1 MQIIPKL
8 RDSLTM
14 FWQALDDAERR
25 VILVAFAYVVAGTVA
40 STAKKNRARQ
50 LSRLKHEILEDL
62 RHGR

>member
-8 RDSLTM
+8 RDSLSM
-14 FWQALDDAERR
+14 LWAALDDAERR

-50 LSRLKHEILEDL
+50 LSRLKHEIIEEL
-62 RHGR
+62 RHGH

>member
-1 MQIIPKL
+1 VQIIPKL

-50 LSRLKHEILEDL
+50 LNRLKHEILEDL

>member
-25 VILVAFAYVVAGTVA
+25 VLLLAFSYVVAGTVA
-40 STAKKNRARQ
+40 SAAKKNRARQ
-50 LSRLKHEILEDL
+50 IQRLKNDILEEM

>member
-8 RDSLTM
+8 RDSLSM
-14 FWQALDDAERR
+14 FWAALDDAERR

-50 LSRLKHEILEDL
+50 LSRLKHEIIEEL

>member
-25 VILVAFAYVVAGTVA
+25 VLLLAFSYVLAVAVT
-40 STAKKNRARQ
+40 SEAKKNRARQ
-50 LSRLKHEILEDL
+50 LHRLKYQIIEEL
-62 RHGR
+62 RNGR

>member
-1 MQIIPKL
+1 
-8 RDSLTM
+8 M
-14 FWQALDDAERR
+14 FWAALDDAERR

-50 LSRLKHEILEDL
+50 LNRLKHEIIEEL

>member
-25 VILVAFAYVVAGTVA
+25 VLLLAFSYVVAGTVA
-40 STAKKNRARQ
+40 SAAKKNRARQ
-50 LSRLKHEILEDL
+50 IHRLKHDILEEL

>member
-25 VILVAFAYVVAGTVA
+25 VLLLAFSYVVAGTVA
-40 STAKKNRARQ
+40 SAAKKNRARQ
-50 LSRLKHEILEDL
+50 IHRMKNDILEEL

>member
-1 MQIIPKL
+1 VQIIPKL

-50 LSRLKHEILEDL
+50 LHRLKHEIIEEL